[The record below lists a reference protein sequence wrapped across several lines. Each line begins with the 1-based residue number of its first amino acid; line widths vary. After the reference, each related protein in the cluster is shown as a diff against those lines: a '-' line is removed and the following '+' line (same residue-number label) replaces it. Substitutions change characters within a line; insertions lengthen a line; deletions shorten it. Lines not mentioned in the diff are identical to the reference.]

1 MPILHKLYVDTREP
15 SNIQEIMKSL
25 FPNKVEIKILDV
37 GDFIFDFIKY
47 VVITERKS
55 IEDFVNSIRN
65 NRIWEQLQKIANI
78 KEMHG
83 KEVKRKVLLIDGTL
97 DQFMP
102 DSQFLSEK
110 QKNKFYA
117 SIMGAIQQ
125 IVFVYGVPIIFAD
138 NQVALKQFFRI
149 LVKREE
155 NGKNDAIPSVK
166 WTKEENR
173 FSGEI
178 DYRIVMLT
186 AIPTIGPQLAKNLL
200 KRYRS
205 IRNIVN
211 ATKESL
217 AKVPGI
223 GTKRAEIIF
232 NFFRSEN
239 IVRKLSLT

>member
-155 NGKNDAIPSVK
+155 NGKKDAIPSVK
-166 WTKEENR
+166 CTKEENR